1 MFGVRLQKVP
11 MPNVRI
17 LSHVKTDGLANR
29 IVCLTREAF
38 ILVLFRTKQ
47 KQVERQGF
55 VKRVKVADE
64 PVVVM
69 KSEPKKPWQ
78 QGGGQNSDDLVQKG
92 AI

>member
-1 MFGVRLQKVP
+1 

-17 LSHVKTDGLANR
+17 KQHVTTDGLANR

-38 ILVLFRTKQ
+38 ILVFRTKQ

-55 VKRVKVADE
+55 VKGVKVADE
-64 PVVVM
+64 PVVVI

-78 QGGGQNSDDLVQKG
+78 QGGGENSDDFVHN
-92 AI
+92 